1 MATAA
6 ESGTDAWDTF
16 PKLLAE
22 RARTSPHRAAYRE
35 KEYGIWQTYDWAHV
49 AGEVRRLAAGL
60 ADLGFRSG
68 DRLVVVGDNRP
79 RLYWSMC
86 AAQSLGGVPVPVYQD
101 SVTEELAYVIDHA
114 GARFA
119 LAENQEQVDKLLEIR
134 KTVPSLAT
142 VIYEDPRGLR
152 HYEDLL
158 SYSEVQ
164 ERGDRLLAATPDL
177 VSTEVAKGRGSD
189 DAIMLYTSG
198 TTGRPKGAVLSYDNL
213 VWAAR
218 AGAEFDGLRE
228 GDELLSYLPMAWV
241 GDHIFSYAQG
251 YVVGLVVNCPES
263 SATVMTDLREIGP
276 TYYFAPPRV
285 LENLI
290 TQVMIR
296 MEDAGYLKRRMFQY
310 FMGVARRVGPALLDK
325 RPVGLLDRLLYALG
339 GLLVYGPLKNTL
351 GMSRVRVAYTAGE
364 AVGPEIFN
372 FYRALG
378 VNMKQLYGQT
388 EASVFVTIHPNGEVF
403 PDTVGKPVSKV
414 ELRIAESGEVL
425 YRSPGVFKE
434 YFKNPQATNDT
445 KTADGWVHTGDAGYL
460 DERGHLRII
469 DRAAD
474 VGKLKDGTLFAP
486 KFIENKLKFFPH
498 INEAVAFGHDRDYV
512 AVFINID
519 MTAVGDWA
527 ERRNIAYASYQE
539 LAGRRE
545 VYDLIQGEIEQVNRD
560 LAADPRMAGAQI
572 RRFLILGKALDADDG
587 ELTRTNKVRRSF
599 IGERYKPLVDALYDG
614 SRSVH
619 MKVEVTFED
628 GRKGMIEGDVAIRDL
643 APHTAQ
649 PLRKAG

>member
-1 MATAA
+1 MTTGTAD
-6 ESGTDAWDTF
+6 SGTDARDTF

-22 RARTSPHRAAYRE
+22 RARTGAARPAYRE
-35 KEYGIWQTYDWAHV
+35 KEYGIWQTYSWGHV
-49 AGEVRRLAAGL
+49 AGQVRLLAAGL
-60 ADLGFRSG
+60 ADLGFRRG
-68 DRLVVVGDNRP
+68 DRLIVVGDNRP

-101 SVTEELAYVIDHA
+101 SVADELAYVVDHG

-119 LAENQEQVDKLLEIR
+119 LAENQEQVDKLLEIQ
-134 KTVPSLAT
+134 KKVPSLS
-142 VIYEDPRGLR
+142 VIIYDDPRGMR
-152 HYEDLL
+152 HYDQLQ
-158 SYSEVQ
+158 SYADVQ
-164 ERGDRLLAATPDL
+164 ERGAKLLAVAPDT
-177 VSTEVAKGRGSD
+177 VSAEVAKGCGSD

-198 TTGRPKGAVLSYDNL
+198 TTGRAKGAVLSYDNL

-218 AGAEFDGLRE
+218 AGAAFDELKE

-241 GDHIFSYAQG
+241 GDHIFSYAQC

-263 SATVMTDLREIGP
+263 AATVMTDLREIGP

-290 TQVMIR
+290 TQVTIR
-296 MEDAGYLKRRMFQY
+296 MEDAGLLKRRIFKF
-310 FMGVARRVGPALLDK
+310 FMTVARRVGPALLDG
-325 RPVGLLDRLLYALG
+325 RPVSPIDRLLYALG
-339 GLLVYGPLKNTL
+339 NLVVYGPLKNTL
-351 GMSRVRVAYTAGE
+351 GMTRVRVAYTAGE

-388 EASVFVTIHPNGEVF
+388 EASVFVTIHPNGEVY
-403 PDTVGKPVSKV
+403 PETVGKPVDQV

-434 YFKNPQATNDT
+434 YFKNPEATNDT

-469 DRAAD
+469 DRAKD
-474 VGKLKDGTLFAP
+474 VGKLNDGTLFAP
-486 KFIENKLKFFPH
+486 KFIENKLKFYPH
-498 INEAVAFGHDRDYV
+498 INEAVAFGHGRDYV
-512 AVFINID
+512 AVFVNID
-519 MTAVGDWA
+519 MIAVGDWA
-527 ERRNIAYASYQE
+527 ERRNISYASYQE
-539 LAGRRE
+539 LAARPE
-545 VYDLIQGEIEQVNRD
+545 VYDLIEGEIEQVNRD

-572 RRFLILGKALDADDG
+572 RRFLVLSKALEADDG
-587 ELTRTNKVRRSF
+587 ELTRTNKVRRGF

-614 SRSVH
+614 SRSAH
-619 MKVEVTFED
+619 IKVEVTFED
-628 GRKGMIEGDVAIRDL
+628 GRKGAIEGNVQVRDV
-643 APHTAQ
+643 APHTA
-649 PLRKAG
+649 LKKAG

>member
-1 MATAA
+1 MTTGTADT
-6 ESGTDAWDTF
+6 GTDARDTF

-22 RARTSPHRAAYRE
+22 RARTGAARPAYRE
-35 KEYGIWQTYDWAHV
+35 KEYGIWQTYSWGHV
-49 AGEVRRLAAGL
+49 AEQVRLLAAGL
-60 ADLGFRSG
+60 ADLGFRRG
-68 DRLVVVGDNRP
+68 DRLIVVGDNRP

-101 SVTEELAYVIDHA
+101 SVAEELAYVVDHG

-119 LAENQEQVDKLLEIR
+119 LAENQEQVDKLLEIQ
-134 KTVPSLAT
+134 KKVPSLA
-142 VIYEDPRGLR
+142 VILYVDPRGMR
-152 HYEDLL
+152 HYEQLQ
-158 SYSEVQ
+158 SYAEIQ
-164 ERGDRLLAATPDL
+164 ERGARLLAAAPDT
-177 VSTEVAKGRGSD
+177 VSAEVAKGRGSD

-218 AGAEFDGLRE
+218 AGAEFDGLKE

-241 GDHIFSYAQG
+241 GDHIFSYAQC

-263 SATVMTDLREIGP
+263 AATVMTDLREIGP

-290 TQVMIR
+290 TQVTIR
-296 MEDAGYLKRRMFQY
+296 MEDAGFLKRRLFQF
-310 FMGVARRVGPALLDK
+310 FMTVARRVGPALLDG
-325 RPVGLLDRLLYALG
+325 RSVSPVDRLLYALG
-339 GLLVYGPLKNTL
+339 NLVVYGPLKNTL

-388 EASVFVTIHPNGEVF
+388 EASVFVTIHPNGEVY
-403 PDTVGKPVSKV
+403 PDTVGKPVSQV
-414 ELRIAESGEVL
+414 ELKITESGEVL

-434 YFKNPQATNDT
+434 YFKNPEATNDT

-469 DRAAD
+469 DRAKD
-474 VGKLKDGTLFAP
+474 VGKLNDGTLFAP
-486 KFIENKLKFFPH
+486 KFIENKLKFYPH
-498 INEAVAFGHDRDYV
+498 INEAVAFGHGRDYV
-512 AVFINID
+512 AAFVNID
-519 MTAVGDWA
+519 MIAVGDWA
-527 ERRNIAYASYQE
+527 ERRNISYASYQE
-539 LAGRRE
+539 LAARPE
-545 VYDLIQGEIEQVNRD
+545 VYDLIESEIEQVNRD

-572 RRFLILGKALDADDG
+572 RRFLILSKALEADDG
-587 ELTRTNKVRRSF
+587 ELTRTNKVRRGF
-599 IGERYKPLVDALYDG
+599 IAERYKPLVDALYDG
-614 SRSVH
+614 SKSAH
-619 MKVEVTFED
+619 IKVEVTFED
-628 GRKGMIEGDVAIRDL
+628 GRKGAIEGDVQVRDV
-643 APHTAQ
+643 APHTA
-649 PLRKAG
+649 LKKAS